1 MKGRAKILANK
12 MILCSTPPKK
22 TLMNNFLPTEQEQGS
37 LNKVTANGNDFFKY
51 IILTGC
57 YTSVDIV
64 NGIA

>member
-1 MKGRAKILANK
+1 

-22 TLMNNFLPTEQEQGS
+22 TLMNNFLPTEEEQGS
-37 LNKVTANGNDFFKY
+37 LNKVTANGHDFFKY